1 MTLQEAIQVRHSVR
15 QYKDTA
21 IEAEKIAQLQA
32 LIDECNREAGVHI
45 QFVTNEPNAFSG
57 GLAKYGKF
65 SGVRNYLA
73 MIGKKG
79 SDEVIGYCG
88 EKVVLLA
95 QTLGL
100 NSCWVGLTFRKQPDK
115 YEIREGEVLN
125 SVIAL
130 GYGATQGVQHPQK
143 KSFDDVVKDMRSAN
157 EKMSKCANEKMN
169 KYPDWFR
176 AGIEAALLAPTAVNQ
191 QKFLFV
197 LHDNNRVEAKPNYLL
212 IGSYVHTDLGIVKY
226 HFEVAAGKENF
237 EWINTRVVID

>member
-1 MTLQEAIQVRHSVR
+1 MTIQEAIQVRHSVR

-45 QFVTNEPNAFSG
+45 QLVTNEPNAFSG

-65 SGVRNYLA
+65 SGVSNYLA

-79 SDEVIGYCG
+79 SDEAIGYCG
-88 EKVVLLA
+88 EKIVLLA

-143 KSFDDVVKDMRSAN
+143 KSFDDV
-157 EKMSKCANEKMN
+157 
-169 KYPDWFR
+169 
-176 AGIEAALLAPTAVNQ
+176 
-191 QKFLFV
+191 
-197 LHDNNRVEAKPNYLL
+197 AK
-212 IGSYVHTDLGIVKY
+212 I
-226 HFEVAAGKENF
+226 
-237 EWINTRVVID
+237 

>member
-45 QFVTNEPNAFSG
+45 QLVTNEPNAFSG

-79 SDEVIGYCG
+79 SDEAIGYCG
-88 EKVVLLA
+88 EKIVLLA

-115 YEIREGEVLN
+115 YEIREGEVLY

-143 KSFDDVVKDMRSAN
+143 KSFDDVAKIATTDGA
-157 EKMSKCANEKMN
+157 C
-169 KYPDWFR
+169 PDWFR

-197 LHDNNRVEAKPNYLL
+197 LHDNNRVEAKPNYLF

>member
-45 QFVTNEPNAFSG
+45 QLVTNEPNAFSG

-79 SDEVIGYCG
+79 SDEAIGYCG
-88 EKVVLLA
+88 KKIVLLA

-115 YEIREGEVLN
+115 I
-125 SVIAL
+125 
-130 GYGATQGVQHPQK
+130 H
-143 KSFDDVVKDMRSAN
+143 
-157 EKMSKCANEKMN
+157 
-169 KYPDWFR
+169 
-176 AGIEAALLAPTAVNQ
+176 
-191 QKFLFV
+191 
-197 LHDNNRVEAKPNYLL
+197 
-212 IGSYVHTDLGIVKY
+212 
-226 HFEVAAGKENF
+226 
-237 EWINTRVVID
+237 